1 METDYDIILKRQIL
15 RLNFNLKLRDFV
27 DFLFLRCKT
36 LQSLIV
42 VVSLLQKLPKY
53 EKQTDFFEFLKHFAT
68 LPNNST
74 NIDVFLINVGIRVRE
89 YDVPD
94 DVIIDMLRFI
104 DLKNY
109 E

>member
-1 METDYDIILKRQIL
+1 MADYDIILKRQIL

-36 LQSLIV
+36 LQSLIDWIEIV
-42 VVSLLQKLPKY
+42 QKLPKY
-53 EKQTDFFEFLKHFAT
+53 EKQTEFFEFLKHFAT

-74 NIDVFLINVGIRVRE
+74 NIDVFLRNVGIRVRD

-94 DVIIDMLRFI
+94 DLIIDMLRFI